1 MHPLRTELLI
11 TIELL
16 QTDLAHPWTAYEL
29 AGGVHLS
36 ASRLRGLFV
45 EELGVTP
52 LGVLT
57 RLRVREMAR
66 LLRETGL
73 TVREI
78 AQDVGWRDQAHAAQ
92 QFRKLTGRSPT
103 EYRAETRSRAV
114 AECSCCGQPLPA
126 SAGDGDPRVFDG
138 DQSVHG

>member
-36 ASRLRGLFV
+36 PSRLRGLFV

-114 AECSCCGQPLPA
+114 AECFCCGQPLPA